1 MPPAAIDLVAIAGN
15 TGGFVIHGQDGGDRS
30 GRSVAFAGDING
42 DGFDD
47 LVVCAPSADGVANAK
62 AYAGD
67 DTIEISDLG
76 FARAM
81 GGSGTDTLVLAL
93 GGDAPAATAL
103 GDYFEVFRRNY
114 VASKPHMVLR
124 ED

>member
-1 MPPAAIDLVAIAGN
+1 MRMTTAVLGRRLARLNPRVERAIYVL
-15 TGGFVIHGQDGGDRS
+15 S
-30 GRSVAFAGDING
+30 AFAT
-42 DGFDD
+42 
-47 LVVCAPSADGVANAK
+47 P
-62 AYAGD
+62 
-67 DTIEISDLG
+67 
-76 FARAM
+76 
-81 GGSGTDTLVLAL
+81 LVLAL

>member
-1 MPPAAIDLVAIAGN
+1 MPALLPRVALAALVALPLA
-15 TGGFVIHGQDGGDRS
+15 
-30 GRSVAFAGDING
+30 
-42 DGFDD
+42 
-47 LVVCAPSADGVANAK
+47 
-62 AYAGD
+62 
-67 DTIEISDLG
+67 
-76 FARAM
+76 
-81 GGSGTDTLVLAL
+81 LVLAL